1 MSQDKIFSIP
11 KIILHDHLDGG
22 LRASTV
28 INIASEQNI
37 DLPYQNP
44 KELSNWF
51 YEEFSSKNFE
61 RCFKAFDLSCA
72 VMQTEDAIERVAF
85 EFAEDH
91 ALQNVIYAE
100 ARFCPYF
107 HRIKGLSYNQIVESI
122 IKGFK
127 KAKKKYSIE
136 TGILVCG
143 MYHLDDKIN
152 LELAKL
158 CTEYNEVVG
167 FDFAGM
173 DINGSLSKTQKQ
185 TLEFLNKNNIKITA
199 HSGEFSTIEN
209 IVDAVK
215 SGATRIGHACNLF
228 ATEDQQLLEN
238 TIKLLI
244 EKHIHIESNITSN
257 IVLGFIESFEVHP
270 FKKMFDKGMS
280 IALNTDDRLMMK
292 NLTITDE
299 YTMAYQKTN
308 LSLDDIVT
316 MNINAAKAAFTDRQT
331 KEKLIEK
338 INLYITR

>member
-1 MSQDKIFSIP
+1 MNQNKIFSIP
-11 KIILHDHLDGG
+11 KVILHDHLDGG
-22 LRASTV
+22 LRADTV
-28 INIASEQNI
+28 IDIANEQNI
-37 DLPYQNP
+37 NLPQKNPQDL
-44 KELSNWF
+44 SRWF
-51 YEEFSSKNFE
+51 YEEFSSRDFE

-107 HRIKGLSYNQIVESI
+107 HREKGLSYNQIIESV
-122 IKGFK
+122 IKGFE

-143 MYHLDDKIN
+143 MYHLDDKTN

-158 CTEYNEVVG
+158 CTNYSEVVG

-173 DINGSLSKTQKQ
+173 DINGSLSETQMQ
-185 TLEFLNKNNIKITA
+185 TLEFLNKNNIKLTA

-209 IVDAVK
+209 IIDAVK
-215 SGATRIGHACNLF
+215 SGASRIGHACNLF
-228 ATEDQQLLEN
+228 ATKDQQLLED
-238 TIKLLI
+238 TVKLLI
-244 EKHIHIESNITSN
+244 EKQIHIESNITSN

-270 FKKMFDKGMS
+270 FKKMFDKGIS
-280 IALNTDDRLMMK
+280 IALNTDDRLMMQ

-299 YTMAYQKTN
+299 YTMACQKTN
-308 LSLDDIVT
+308 LSLDDIIT
-316 MNINAAKAAFTDRQT
+316 MNINAAKAAFTNKQT
-331 KEKLIEK
+331 KENLIEK
-338 INLYITR
+338 INSYR